1 MCSADK
7 ANFLVLFYTVDLVY
21 VQPLGPGLH
30 SRPGVDL
37 IYVQLQDLVHIRSRP
52 GLRKCVRSKFAV
64 LTLATPP
71 AHPVSRD

>member
-52 GLRKCVRSKFAV
+52 GLRTEQVCSADPCDPFR
-64 LTLATPP
+64 PP
-71 AHPVSRD
+71 GQS

>member
-1 MCSADK
+1 MCGADK
-7 ANFLVLFYTVDLVY
+7 ANFLVLLYIVDLVD

-37 IYVQLQDLVHIRSRP
+37 IYVQLRDLVHMVD
-52 GLRKCVRSKFAV
+52 LVCVRSKFAV